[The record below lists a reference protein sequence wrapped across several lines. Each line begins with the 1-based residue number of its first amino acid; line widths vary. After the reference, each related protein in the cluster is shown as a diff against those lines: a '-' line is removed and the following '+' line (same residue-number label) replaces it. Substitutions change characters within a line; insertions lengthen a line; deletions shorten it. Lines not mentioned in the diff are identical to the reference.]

1 MGVEP
6 EVVEVV
12 VGALVRGDRVLL
24 VHRRPDKHAFPDVWD
39 LPGGVVEPGESL
51 RDALVRE
58 LREELG
64 VVVASASVTLLC
76 RADLAS
82 ARLHAWLVPEWA
94 GEPVNTAPEEH
105 DDLGWFGLADLPP
118 LVHADVRS
126 AVARVL
132 GGG

>member
-1 MGVEP
+1 MDP
-6 EVVEVV
+6 AVVDVV

-24 VHRRPDKHAFPDVWD
+24 VHRRPDKHAFPDAWD

-82 ARLHAWLVPEWA
+82 ARIHAWLVWDWA

-105 DDLGWFGLADLPP
+105 DDLQWFGLADLPP